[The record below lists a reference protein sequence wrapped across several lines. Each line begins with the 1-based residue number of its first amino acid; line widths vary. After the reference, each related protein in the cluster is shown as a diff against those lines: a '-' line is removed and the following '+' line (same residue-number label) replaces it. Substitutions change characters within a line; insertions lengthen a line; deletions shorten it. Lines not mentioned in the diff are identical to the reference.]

1 MIQSNHSLH
10 RKNDFRLLLTI
21 YKILYNSFGPQNW
34 WPGDSPFEIM
44 IGAILT
50 QNTNW
55 RNVSKAIDNIKG
67 ARLLEPK
74 RLLKH
79 RRMIPRLIR
88 PSGFYKLKSQRL
100 IGFLNY
106 YVKTYQGFI
115 KKMDRQKTEILRR
128 ELLQITGI
136 GNETADAI
144 LLYALSRPVF
154 VVDAYTRRIFSRH
167 NIFHYHMR
175 YDEIRSFFEKHLPHN
190 VHLYNE
196 YHALLVKLG
205 KEYCKK
211 TKPLCDVCPMRNIR
225 ARISGKQS
233 IKLNKTSSLK

>member
-1 MIQSNHSLH
+1 MTQSN
-10 RKNDFRLLLTI
+10 RKLRRKEDPRLFLTI
-21 YKILYNSFGPQNW
+21 YKILYNTFGPQDW

-55 RNVSKAIDNIKG
+55 RNVNKAINNIKG
-67 ARLLEPK
+67 AGLLESK
-74 RLLKH
+74 KLLKH
-79 RRMIPRLIR
+79 KRMIPHLIR

-100 IGFLNY
+100 ISFLNY
-106 YVKTYQGFI
+106 YIKTYQGSI
-115 KKMDRQKTEILRR
+115 EKMNRQKTEILRR
-128 ELLQITGI
+128 ELLHISGI

-154 VVDAYTRRIFSRH
+154 VIDTYTRRIFSRH
-167 NIFHYHMR
+167 KIVDYHLP
-175 YDEIRSFFEKHLPHN
+175 YDEIRYFFEINLPED
-190 VHLYNE
+190 VQLYNE

-211 TKPLCDVCPMRNIR
+211 NKPLCDTCPIQDIR
-225 ARISGKQS
+225 
-233 IKLNKTSSLK
+233 KTE

>member
-1 MIQSNHSLH
+1 MTQSNHKLR
-10 RKNDFRLLLTI
+10 RKKDSRLLVTI
-21 YKILYNSFGPQNW
+21 YEILYNSFGPQDW

-44 IGAILT
+44 IGSILT

-55 RNVSKAIDNIKG
+55 RNVSKAINNIKG

-74 RLLKH
+74 KLLKH
-79 RRMIPRLIR
+79 KRMIPRLIR

-106 YVKTYQGFI
+106 YIKNYQGSI
-115 KKMDRQKTEILRR
+115 DRMNIQETGILRR
-128 ELLQITGI
+128 ELLHISGI
-136 GNETADAI
+136 GKETADAI

-154 VVDAYTRRIFSRH
+154 VVDTYTRRIFSRH
-167 NIFHYHMR
+167 NIFNYHMP
-175 YDEIRSFFEKHLPHN
+175 YDEIRYFFEINLPQD
-190 VHLYNE
+190 VQLYNE

-211 TKPLCDVCPMRNIR
+211 TKPLCDTCPLRNIS
-225 ARISGKQS
+225 SG
-233 IKLNKTSSLK
+233 

>member
-1 MIQSNHSLH
+1 LKLRRNFSKH
-10 RKNDFRLLLTI
+10 LLTI
-21 YKILYNSFGPQNW
+21 YKTLYNSFGPQDW
-34 WPGDSPFEIM
+34 WPGDSPFEII

-55 RNVSKAIDNIKG
+55 RNVSKAINNIKR

-74 RLLKH
+74 KLLKH
-79 RRMIPRLIR
+79 KRVIPRLIR

-106 YVKTYQGFI
+106 YIKNYQGSVEE
-115 KKMDRQKTEILRR
+115 MDRQKTEILRK
-128 ELLQITGI
+128 ELLQISGI

-154 VVDAYTRRIFSRH
+154 VVDTYTRRIFSRH
-167 NIFHYHMR
+167 KIFNYHVP
-175 YDEIRSFFEKHLPHN
+175 YDEIRYFFEINLPN
-190 VHLYNE
+190 DVQLYNE

-205 KEYCKK
+205 KEYCKI
-211 TKPLCDVCPMRNIR
+211 TKPLCNTCPIR
-225 ARISGKQS
+225 DIKTWISGYVIQS
-233 IKLNKTSSLK
+233 ECNPFR

>member
-1 MIQSNHSLH
+1 MKPRNQKLRTKKDS
-10 RKNDFRLLLTI
+10 KLLLSI

-55 RNVSKAIDNIKG
+55 RNVSKAINNIKR
-67 ARLLEPK
+67 AQLLEPK
-74 RLLKH
+74 KLLKQ
-79 RRMIPRLIR
+79 RRMIPGLIR

-106 YVKTYQGFI
+106 YMKNYQGSVEE
-115 KKMDRQKTEILRR
+115 MDRQKTGILRK
-128 ELLQITGI
+128 ELLQISGI

-154 VVDAYTRRIFSRH
+154 VIDAYTRRIFSRH
-167 NIFHYHMR
+167 NLFAYHLP
-175 YDEIRSFFEKHLPHN
+175 YDEIRYFFELYLPQD
-190 VHLYNE
+190 VQLYNE

-205 KEYCKK
+205 KNYCKK
-211 TKPLCDVCPMRNIR
+211 TKPLCDTCPLRNIS
-225 ARISGKQS
+225 SG
-233 IKLNKTSSLK
+233 SSE